1 VPLCDDV
8 GDRIGIEDDGMVK
21 RSVSH
26 RRRGVEAGA
35 DHF

>member
-26 RRRGVEAGA
+26 RGRGSKAGA
-35 DHF
+35 DQF